1 MGLTYTHCYIQNKEG
16 LLHST
21 GNSTQYSIIVYMGKE
36 TEKEWI
42 TNLLFC
48 TLETNAGLKV
58 NYTQIIFFFP
68 TCPLHS
74 FLFMKLFV
82 RILDLLDYASVLA
95 FLPYCHLFIS
105 SFFLGAL
112 LDLILQIMSSI
123 FYFKYFKF
131 LSAVCSG

>member
-1 MGLTYTHCYIQNKEG
+1 
-16 LLHST
+16 
-21 GNSTQYSIIVYMGKE
+21 
-36 TEKEWI
+36 
-42 TNLLFC
+42 
-48 TLETNAGLKV
+48 
-58 NYTQIIFFFP
+58 
-68 TCPLHS
+68 
-74 FLFMKLFV
+74 MKLFV

-123 FYFKYFKF
+123 FNFKYFKF